1 MWSDPFRRRALE
13 PECHVMTLDDLVRI
27 ASTQHGM
34 FTTQQA
40 HTLGIGRKALRDW
53 VRARV
58 LLHPSRGLYAVS
70 SLVDTA
76 PVAWQRHMAEGSRL
90 LYPDAA
96 LTGVTAV
103 LAYELPVWGCQL
115 GRPEILRPI
124 QRQAGAKPYRV
135 RPLRT
140 ERVDGP
146 WGPCVPLAEALVQLS
161 LDHGIVQGVVS
172 ADAALHRKLVT
183 FDELKAAVD
192 AVAAWSGSHRPRAM
206 LTHVDGK
213 CESVAESRA
222 RVEFGSHGIRVVSQV
237 EVRRADGSLI
247 GRADFGVEGTNVLI
261 EIDGKVKYAD
271 GDPQVL
277 WNEKRREDDMR
288 AEGKIFVRVI
298 WADLETPGKA
308 SAKVRRAMLAESA

>member
-1 MWSDPFRRRALE
+1 
-13 PECHVMTLDDLVRI
+13 MTPDDLTRI
-27 ASTQHGM
+27 AAAQHGM

-40 HTLGIGRKALRDW
+40 HSLGMGRKALREW
-53 VRARV
+53 VRAGV

-70 SLVDTA
+70 SLVDTD
-76 PVAWQRHMAEGSRL
+76 PVAWQRHMAEGARL

-103 LAYELPVWGCQL
+103 MAHELPVWGCRL
-115 GRPEILRPI
+115 SRPEILRPI

-135 RPLRT
+135 RPLRA

-146 WGPCVPLAEALVQLS
+146 WGHCVPLPEALVQMC

-172 ADAALHRKLVT
+172 ADAALHRRLVT
-183 FDELKAAVD
+183 LNELEVAVN

-206 LTHVDGK
+206 LTHVDAK

-222 RVEFGSHGIRVVSQV
+222 RVEFGTHGIHVVSQV

-247 GRADFGVEGTNVLI
+247 GRADFGVERTNVLV

-277 WNEKRREDDMR
+277 WKEKRREDDMR
-288 AEGKIFVRVI
+288 AEGKIFVRVT

-308 SAKVRRAMLAESA
+308 STKVRRAMLAESA